1 MKHKG
6 AVNKTLKFMGLGT
19 TLAASIGLGAIGGR
33 KFDDHFGLEKPFA
46 TACGAL
52 LGLGAGM
59 WIVVKNLRNNS

>member
-1 MKHKG
+1 
-6 AVNKTLKFMGLGT
+6 MGLGT